1 MEIYEKTPEVFYL
14 SANVNSNNISFKPA
28 FKEWNNFD
36 QTVITDKNLS
46 GTAEAALEF
55 RAPFDLR
62 SGVILNEIEAK
73 LKLKVYN
80 GHLKDVAS
88 FKDIIASIRTKAGK
102 LVLGNNNI
110 NEFEK
115 KLNDLSFETLE
126 NTIIINKGV
135 IQLPN
140 MKIVSSAMEIDVS
153 GTHTFENIVDYRF
166 AFSLRDIKQQN
177 NTTEF
182 GQIIDDQTGFRVFM
196 RMHGSLDNPIIE
208 WDKKAKSEQKKEN
221 INEAKQ
227 DAKSILKSE
236 FGLFKK
242 DSMVNVY
249 IPKEQPKEDIKINFN
264 PKVKVEK
271 TPNKPPIIEAEL
283 PKKDTKIK
291 KVFKNW
297 KDQQEE
303 EEKNLIKVNNGKG

>member
-1 MEIYEKTPEVFYL
+1 M
-14 SANVNSNNISFKPA
+14 
-28 FKEWNNFD
+28 
-36 QTVITDKNLS
+36 
-46 GTAEAALEF
+46 
-55 RAPFDLR
+55 R
-62 SGVILNEIEAK
+62 SGVILNEIDAK

-80 GHLKDVAS
+80 GHLKEVAS

-126 NTIIINKGV
+126 NTIIINKGI
-135 IQLPN
+135 IQIPN
-140 MKIVSSAMEIDVS
+140 MKIVSSAMEMDMS

-166 AFSLRDIKQQN
+166 AFCLRDIKQQN

-208 WDKKAKSEQKKEN
+208 WDKKAKSDQKKEN

-242 DSMVNVY
+242 DSTVNVY

-264 PKVKVEK
+264 PKLKVDK
-271 TPNKPPIIEAEL
+271 TPDKQPIIKEEI

-297 KDQQEE
+297 KEQQEE
-303 EEKNLIKVNNGKG
+303 EEENLIKVNNGKGSD

>member
-14 SANVNSNNISFKPA
+14 SANVISNNISFKPA

-140 MKIVSSAMEIDVS
+140 MKIVSSAMEMDVS

>member
-1 MEIYEKTPEVFYL
+1 
-14 SANVNSNNISFKPA
+14 
-28 FKEWNNFD
+28 
-36 QTVITDKNLS
+36 
-46 GTAEAALEF
+46 
-55 RAPFDLR
+55 
-62 SGVILNEIEAK
+62 

-126 NTIIINKGV
+126 NTIIINKGI

-166 AFSLRDIKQQN
+166 AFCLRDIKQQN
-177 NTTEF
+177 NITEF
-182 GQIIDDQTGFRVFM
+182 GQIMDDQAGFRVFM
-196 RMHGSLDNPIIE
+196 RMHGPLDNPIIE

-249 IPKEQPKEDIKINFN
+249 IPKEQPKEEIKINFN
-264 PKVKVEK
+264 PKLKVDK
-271 TPNKPPIIEAEL
+271 TPNKQPIIEAEP

-303 EEKNLIKVNNGKG
+303 EEKNLIKVNNGKGLD